1 MLLRGWR
8 QELETR
14 EGGGRNSRAVVMVKA
29 ANPQE
34 QLRSA
39 LTAEQLVRW
48 QLTSLTAARDGT
60 VIYEQRTV
68 KERRAE
74 AVKGLQGP

>member
-1 MLLRGWR
+1 M
-8 QELETR
+8 TR
-14 EGGGRNSRAVVMVKA
+14 EGGGRKSRAVVMVKA
-29 ANPQE
+29 ANQPWQD

-39 LTAEQLVRW
+39 LTAEQLVRR
-48 QLTSLTAARDGT
+48 QLTSLTAARDGR